1 MSQDANWQGEQYIT
15 YKDRDAYSAICVDY
29 TGVNDTIIED
39 NLSRTVWMPHRSDE
53 AQLGRLNGVIFRERE
68 TCLEEPAFTVN
79 TVHKTHHME
88 HERREHLLQSVRWA
102 EMSDLIQSHVIAEYT
117 SWNAPNDH
125 DFPFVQIAV
134 VDETFQT

>member
-1 MSQDANWQGEQYIT
+1 MT
-15 YKDRDAYSAICVDY
+15 YKDGDAYSAICVDC
-29 TGVNDTIIED
+29 TGVNDTTIQDI
-39 NLSRTVWMPHRSDE
+39 LSRTVWMPHRSDE

-68 TCLEEPAFTVN
+68 TCLEESTFTVN

-102 EMSDLIQSHVIAEYT
+102 EVSDLIQSHDIAEYT